1 MPIVH
6 QDHGFDFTIKAED
19 KKPPKVHVTG
29 ATDKK
34 KYLLVRIGKLDE
46 EWPYVEKYENVDQD
60 EVNWVADTI
69 HDYQINFLTAWDRIH
84 GGEWKAARNG
94 PVKIGPKQAP
104 ATGPRLRL
112 KPRANIEKIKDLIGG
127 IGDKRFYKL
136 QKKLI
141 WDLDAAG
148 FKTIDLGL
156 YMRLGGWSH
165 TGGTYVNA
173 MMEVQAL
180 CKALFGY
187 ELPEKIGKV
196 HMKEFRYRTPA
207 GLAKVAAAITRYH
220 EDRLK

>member
-84 GGEWKAARNG
+84 GGEWKTSRG
-94 PVKIGPKQAP
+94 PVKFGPKPAP
-104 ATGPRLRL
+104 AAGLRLRL
-112 KPRANIEKIKDLIGG
+112 KPRANVEKIKELIGG
-127 IGDKRFYKL
+127 IADKRFYKL

-141 WDLDAAG
+141 RDLDAAG

-156 YMRLGGWSH
+156 YMRLGGWSN
-165 TGGTYVNA
+165 TGGTYINA
-173 MMEVQAL
+173 MLEVQAL
-180 CKALFGY
+180 CKAMFGY

-196 HMKEFRYRTPA
+196 HMKECRYRTPA
-207 GLAKVAAAITRYH
+207 GLAKIVGVVTTYH
-220 EDRLK
+220 QKQLG